1 MVHFFQRPVPN
12 HQGWVPNLNPAAAY
26 GAFSFVFDQEDRP
39 YADPRSAWKKAS
51 ARLENFDPEKDYLCW
66 PASADVFSIY
76 IVIAIL
82 TRKGFPKVSALVWT
96 KPNGEEKGQY
106 LPVEM
111 PLNPRF

>member
-1 MVHFFQRPVPN
+1 MVFFFQQPVPN
-12 HQGWVPNLNPAAAY
+12 AQGWVPNLGPAASY
-26 GAFSFVFDQEDRP
+26 GSFEFVFDQYDRP
-39 YADPRSAWKKAS
+39 YADPRAAWAKA
-51 ARLENFDPEKDYLCW
+51 ANRLAKFNPDEDFVCW

-76 IVIAIL
+76 IVIAQL
-82 TRKGFPKVSALVWT
+82 TLKGFPKVRALVWS